1 MEREMHQ
8 PEGSPFLNPSG
19 NSPLFTSHPDP
30 SSRVGLT
37 LGDEARRSQT
47 SMIGLGST
55 PPEPQSTWLQKEV
68 KHQKRNKTLVN
79 LSPS

>member
-1 MEREMHQ
+1 MQQAEA
-8 PEGSPFLNPSG
+8 SPFLVPAGSSPSF
-19 NSPLFTSHPDP
+19 NSHPNP

-37 LGDEARRSQT
+37 LGDEARHSQA

-68 KHQKRNKTLVN
+68 KHQKRNKLLVS
-79 LSPS
+79 LSRSS

>member
-1 MEREMHQ
+1 MQQAE
-8 PEGSPFLNPSG
+8 PFLNQAG
-19 NSPLFTSHPDP
+19 NSAIFNSQASP

-55 PPEPQSTWLQKEV
+55 RPEPQSTWLQNEV
-68 KHQKRNKTLVN
+68 KHQKRNRTLV
-79 LSPS
+79 SVSWS